1 MSSAAP
7 APSFLP
13 GSATSRPRPTRDLLN
28 LSLRRPG
35 GRRSLTALATLL
47 VVASVGMF
55 AFPSITDLLGG
66 HRQGQLV
73 KQFTK
78 PHYKTVY
85 RHHRVPVGGALTKL
99 IINNPRVKVNV
110 LVVEGTSVAA
120 LRAGAGHYPAT
131 PYPCGRAGNV
141 GIAGHRTTYGR
152 PFNRI
157 NEMRPGD
164 TVTLVTPVSRC
175 TYQVVPPQQIA
186 VPAAE
191 TSNPFIVMPNNV
203 SVVSQHG
210 VLGFGHWL
218 TLTSCAPPGS
228 ATQRIVLRLSMVRC
242 KGKTCPAGVSA

>member
-7 APSFLP
+7 VPSFLP
-13 GSATSRPRPTRDLLN
+13 GSATSQPRSARDLLN

-35 GRRSLTALATLL
+35 GRRSLTALVTLL
-47 VVASVGMF
+47 VVAAVGMF

-66 HRQGQLV
+66 QRQGQLV
-73 KQFTK
+73 KQFNG

-110 LVVEGTSVAA
+110 LVVEGTTVAA

-131 PYPCGRAGNV
+131 PYPCARAGNV

-164 TVTLVTPVSRC
+164 TVRLVTPVSRC
-175 TYQVVPPQQIA
+175 AYQVVSPAQIA
-186 VPAAE
+186 VPAGE
-191 TSNPFIVMPNNV
+191 TSNPFVVMPNTL
-203 SVVSQHG
+203 SVVSQAG
-210 VLGFGHWL
+210 VLGTGHWL
-218 TLTSCAPPGS
+218 TLTSCTPPGS
-228 ATQRIVLRLSMVRC
+228 ATQRIVLRLAMVSC
-242 KGKTCPAGVSA
+242 KGPTCPQGVST